1 MRTFHALLLLLP
13 FAITLQ
19 AQPPA
24 TPPQTNTPQ
33 DAPLNPTLPTLF
45 IVGDSTARNGADL
58 GWGDHFA
65 PLFDTTKINIANRA
79 RAGRS
84 SRSYYNEGLWQNVL
98 AEMKPGDYVL
108 IQMGHNDGGSGPE
121 AVAKDTKYRSSI
133 KGLAD
138 ETIDVPLPKPF
149 TTGPIAGQTTETVH
163 TYGWY
168 IRKYIADTRAK
179 HATPILLTVTIR
191 NIWKDGH
198 IERDMGFRD
207 FEYQLSAAERVPVVD
222 MATVAADGFE
232 ALGPEKTALLFPIDH
247 THTSA
252 IGADMNAHSVAT
264 ALRNAKSPLAA
275 FLRTDTSKQGAAAK
289 HVTGG
294 FDVKVVPQTADAA
307 GGEGIGRMLI
317 DKQFHGALEASSK
330 GQMLASGTGAA
341 GTSGAYVALEAVTGT
356 LEGKKGT
363 FVLMHSATMTQ
374 GIPALSVTVVPGSGT
389 GELVGL
395 AGKMDILIADGK
407 HSYVFDY
414 TLPE

>member
-1 MRTFHALLLLLP
+1 MNMKTAVPAPNRFHSRAETTALRTCAILLS
-13 FAITLQ
+13 FICVITVG
-19 AQPPA
+19 AQQPGTPGPTPI
-24 TPPQTNTPQ
+24 TPPQSNTPQ
-33 DAPLNPTLPTLF
+33 DAALNPALPTLF

-79 RAGRS
+79 MAGRS
-84 SRSYYNEGLWQNVL
+84 SRSYYNEGRWDKVL

-121 AVAKDTKYRSSI
+121 AVAKDTKYRGSI
-133 KGLAD
+133 KGLGN
-138 ETIDVPLPKPF
+138 ETVDVPLPKPF
-149 TTGPIAGQTTETVH
+149 TTGPIAGQATETVH

-168 IRKYIADTRAK
+168 LRKYIADTRAK

-191 NIWKDGH
+191 NIWKDGADGKQH

-207 FEYQLSAAERVPVVD
+207 FEYQLGAVENVPVVD

-275 FLRTDTSKQGAAAK
+275 YLKPS
-289 HVTGG
+289 
-294 FDVKVVPQTADAA
+294 
-307 GGEGIGRMLI
+307 
-317 DKQFHGALEASSK
+317 
-330 GQMLASGTGAA
+330 
-341 GTSGAYVALEAVTGT
+341 
-356 LEGKKGT
+356 
-363 FVLMHSATMTQ
+363 
-374 GIPALSVTVVPGSGT
+374 
-389 GELVGL
+389 
-395 AGKMDILIADGK
+395 
-407 HSYVFDY
+407 
-414 TLPE
+414 